1 MRRNILLPLRQ
12 KATGSS
18 QLFIRKSGIKAEHH
32 YIRVFVVKNN
42 SRIHKIS
49 REPFVAEQVH
59 PFAVPVGF
67 EEINRNVRRNYDF
80 VRRNIVTHIV
90 KSCSANLDIV

>member
-1 MRRNILLPLRQ
+1 MAYGGLVNAFSSGLVE
-12 KATGSS
+12 GSRAGAIMDAA
-18 QLFIRKSGIKAEHH
+18 F
-32 YIRVFVVKNN
+32 
-42 SRIHKIS
+42 
-49 REPFVAEQVH
+49 AEQVH

-67 EEINRNVRRNYDF
+67 EEINCNVRRNYDF